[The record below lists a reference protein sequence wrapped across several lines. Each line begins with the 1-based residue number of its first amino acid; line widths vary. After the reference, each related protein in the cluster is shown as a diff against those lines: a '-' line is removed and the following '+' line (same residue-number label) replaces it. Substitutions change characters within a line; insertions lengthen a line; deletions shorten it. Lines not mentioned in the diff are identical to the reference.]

1 MHPMRISPLQ
11 VAATHELSRNE
22 NTELVRFQLTSSYIQ
37 SFKNLHMAL
46 RVIAYGSPE
55 YHRMVELRNAVLR
68 KPLGLVFSEEE
79 LQRDMHDILIAAFDE
94 DIMLACCILTSEG
107 PNACKLRQMAVQ
119 KNRQGKGIG
128 AAIIGF
134 AENIA
139 RDRGYRKIIMHA
151 RSTAVGFYEKLGYS
165 TFGDQFEEVTIPHF
179 SMQKTLI

>member
-1 MHPMRISPLQ
+1 MRTTRLQ

-22 NTELVRFQLTSSYIQ
+22 NTLLVRFQLTSRYIQ

-55 YHRMVELRNAVLR
+55 YDRMVEIRNDILR

-94 DIMLACCILTSEG
+94 DIMLACCILTREG
-107 PNACKLRQMAVQ
+107 PETCKLRQMAVQ

-128 AAIIGF
+128 AAIIHF

-139 RDRGYRKIIMHA
+139 RDKGYRKIIMHA
-151 RSTAVGFYEKLGYS
+151 RSSAVGFYEKLGYA
-165 TFGDQFEEVTIPHF
+165 TYGDPFEEVTLPHF